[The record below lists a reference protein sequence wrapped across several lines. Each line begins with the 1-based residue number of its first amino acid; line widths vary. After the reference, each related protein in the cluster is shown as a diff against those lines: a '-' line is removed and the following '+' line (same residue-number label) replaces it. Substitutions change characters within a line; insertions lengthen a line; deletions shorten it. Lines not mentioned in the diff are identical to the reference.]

1 MSRSTSM
8 YAWGAATHTSAG
20 AGTAIRVGSYVEGQW
35 LISIVSMSGTNPRLR
50 PRWESAPGTVAATAG
65 PFGTLRFMPTML
77 ATGIAIATLHVL
89 GAWGRPAY
97 SIGGTSAAIKFQ
109 SWFVGSW

>member
-77 ATGIAIATLHVL
+77 A
-89 GAWGRPAY
+89 WGRPAY